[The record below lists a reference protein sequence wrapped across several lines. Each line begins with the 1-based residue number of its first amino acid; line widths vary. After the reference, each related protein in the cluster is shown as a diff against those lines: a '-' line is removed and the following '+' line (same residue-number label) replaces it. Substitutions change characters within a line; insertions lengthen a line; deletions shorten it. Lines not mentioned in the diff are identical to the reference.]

1 LKRGGRRCA
10 RCRFDW
16 RPGRWPLR
24 LNARE
29 WRRLLEW
36 FVRGAPSATI
46 AREAHLDRKRVLRA
60 LAIVRQRLTE
70 EAPPIVLHGGDAEAH
85 GEGQPEA
92 HVEVPVEAH
101 PPETDVAPDAAT
113 AWQPAAK
120 PSRRSAVLGLYA
132 EQGLVWAD
140 VIPPPEADAL
150 RARLRHHPRHAL
162 TWNGGSRYAAVAYR
176 GRLHRVIPP
185 SGASRATPSFGLLES
200 FWAYAQRQLRGK
212 GGIRLSRLDLYL
224 AEWAWR
230 YNHRR
235 QTPDEQLRELLTLTR
250 RAGRRSGTI
259 PGPIARKQPAA
270 ARDHEH
276 HWPS

>member
-1 LKRGGRRCA
+1 LS
-10 RCRFDW
+10 
-16 RPGRWPLR
+16 
-24 LNARE
+24 ARE

-60 LAIVRQRLTE
+60 LAIVRERITQ
-70 EAPPIVLHGGDAEAH
+70 EAPPVVQHPATEDAIVE
-85 GEGQPEA
+85 PEA
-92 HVEVPVEAH
+92 A
-101 PPETDVAPDAAT
+101 AAT
-113 AWQPAAK
+113 PSEPAAVESSWSPQR

-132 EQGLVWAD
+132 DHGLVWAD
-140 VIPPPEADAL
+140 VVPALEADAL
-150 RARLRHHPRHAL
+150 RARLRHQPRHAL
-162 TWNGGSRYAAVAYR
+162 TWSGGSRYAAVAYR

-185 SGASRATPSFGLLES
+185 SGASRATPPFGLLES

-235 QTPDEQLRELLTLTR
+235 QSPNEQLRELLTLTR
-250 RAGRRSGTI
+250 RSGRRTGTMAE
-259 PGPIARKQPAA
+259 GVLRRRPADVA
-270 ARDHEH
+270 TQTHRL
-276 HWPS
+276 PS